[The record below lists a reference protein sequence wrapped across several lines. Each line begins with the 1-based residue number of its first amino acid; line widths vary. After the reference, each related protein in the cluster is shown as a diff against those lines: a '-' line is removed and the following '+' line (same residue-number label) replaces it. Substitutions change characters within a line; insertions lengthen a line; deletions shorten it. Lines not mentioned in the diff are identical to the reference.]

1 LEKSEAESFGKT
13 MALDMLTLYETA
25 ADKFFELAQY
35 QRAFECAL
43 LSHSDPPVLQGAW
56 LGLKQQ

>member
-1 LEKSEAESFGKT
+1 